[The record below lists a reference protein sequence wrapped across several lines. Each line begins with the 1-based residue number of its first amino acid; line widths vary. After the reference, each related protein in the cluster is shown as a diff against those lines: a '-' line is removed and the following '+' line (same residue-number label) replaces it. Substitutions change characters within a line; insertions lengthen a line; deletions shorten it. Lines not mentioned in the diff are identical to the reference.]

1 MAALIPTDH
10 SGTIIWLGRVAD
22 RRAALASGPV
32 RHLHLSFAGPDGEA
46 HGGLTRASCSRVLAQ
61 YPRGTEIRNTRQL
74 SVVSA
79 HELAQIAAAMG
90 LDRLDPAL
98 IGATLVIDGIPDL
111 THLPPSSRL
120 QSESGATLVVD
131 MENQAC
137 QLPAKP
143 IEVAHNGFG
152 ARFKAAATGRRGVT
166 AWVERE
172 GTLSLGE
179 RVRLHVPS
187 QRGWQPGFL

>member
-1 MAALIPTDH
+1 MPALIPPDH
-10 SGTIIWLGRVAD
+10 FGTIIWLGRVAD
-22 RRAALASGPV
+22 RRAALASVPV

-46 HGGLTRASCSRVLAQ
+46 HAGLTRASCSRVLGQ
-61 YPRGTEIRNTRQL
+61 YARGTEIRNTRQL

-79 HELAQIAAAMG
+79 QELAQIAAAMG

-98 IGATLVIDGIPDL
+98 TGASMVIDGIDDL

-143 IEVAHNGFG
+143 IEAAHEGFG
-152 ARFKAAATGRRGVT
+152 ARFKAAAAGRRGLT
-166 AWVERE
+166 GWVERE

-179 RVRLHVPS
+179 RVRLHVPA